1 LKFGVE
7 IVKIETFNLN
17 ENLLLYHNYN
27 GLDDLGMG
35 SFEDTRLVVSSNPT
49 FSAPF
54 GFEKII
60 ILCILDL

>member
-1 LKFGVE
+1 M
-7 IVKIETFNLN
+7 VKIETFNLN
-17 ENLLLYHNYN
+17 ENLLLYHDYN

-35 SFEDTRLVVSSNPT
+35 SFEDTRPIVSSNST

-54 GFEKII
+54 GFENII